1 MLKIAQQFFLCYNN
15 LKRIQPYREEND
27 MLLTVDIGN
36 THIII
41 GGFQIKD
48 KSVAQTPSF
57 IARFL
62 TEHRKTDD
70 QYAMAIS
77 QLLSLYHI
85 EEHSIQDVIICSV
98 VPELS
103 DTMKQAFIKVTGI
116 TPMLLGPGIK
126 TGLNIRIDNPAQL
139 GADLV
144 AGAVAAVAKYP
155 LPCIIFDLGT
165 ATTISVI
172 DEKGYFLGGTICA
185 GVSITLEALANKTAL
200 LPHIN
205 IEKPKTVIGT
215 NTIHSMQSGAIYGT
229 AAMIDSIADRIEEE
243 LGQPATL
250 VATGGLA
257 DIIIPVCKRK
267 LELSEHL
274 LLDGLRM
281 IYQKNKVHTKH
292 AK

>member
-1 MLKIAQQFFLCYNN
+1 
-15 LKRIQPYREEND
+15 

-57 IARFL
+57 IARFF

-116 TPMLLGPGIK
+116 TPMLLAPESKPG
-126 TGLNIRIDNPAQL
+126 
-139 GADLV
+139 
-144 AGAVAAVAKYP
+144 
-155 LPCIIFDLGT
+155 
-165 ATTISVI
+165 
-172 DEKGYFLGGTICA
+172 
-185 GVSITLEALANKTAL
+185 
-200 LPHIN
+200 
-205 IEKPKTVIGT
+205 
-215 NTIHSMQSGAIYGT
+215 
-229 AAMIDSIADRIEEE
+229 
-243 LGQPATL
+243 
-250 VATGGLA
+250 
-257 DIIIPVCKRK
+257 
-267 LELSEHL
+267 
-274 LLDGLRM
+274 
-281 IYQKNKVHTKH
+281 
-292 AK
+292 

>member
-1 MLKIAQQFFLCYNN
+1 
-15 LKRIQPYREEND
+15 

-126 TGLNIRIDNPAQL
+126 TGLNIRIDNPLHWKHLQTKLHCSPILILKSPKRSLVPIPFTLCNPVLFTVQL
-139 GADLV
+139 L
-144 AGAVAAVAKYP
+144 
-155 LPCIIFDLGT
+155 
-165 ATTISVI
+165 
-172 DEKGYFLGGTICA
+172 
-185 GVSITLEALANKTAL
+185 
-200 LPHIN
+200 
-205 IEKPKTVIGT
+205 
-215 NTIHSMQSGAIYGT
+215 
-229 AAMIDSIADRIEEE
+229 
-243 LGQPATL
+243 
-250 VATGGLA
+250 
-257 DIIIPVCKRK
+257 
-267 LELSEHL
+267 
-274 LLDGLRM
+274 
-281 IYQKNKVHTKH
+281 
-292 AK
+292 

>member
-1 MLKIAQQFFLCYNN
+1 MLVVI
-15 LKRIQPYREEND
+15 
-27 MLLTVDIGN
+27 DIGN
-36 THIII
+36 TNITI
-41 GGFQIKD
+41 GIYHGDKLIGNYRLTTKMKRTSDEYGFMVMNFLNASKVQPADIKD
-48 KSVAQTPSF
+48 
-57 IARFL
+57 
-62 TEHRKTDD
+62 
-70 QYAMAIS
+70 
-77 QLLSLYHI
+77 
-85 EEHSIQDVIICSV
+85 VIVSSV
-98 VPELS
+98 VPKIMHSFLN
-103 DTMKQAFIKVTGI
+103 GI
-116 TPMLLGPGIK
+116 RKYMHKEPILVGPGIK

-185 GVSITLEALANKTAL
+185 GVTITLEALANKTAL

-229 AAMIDSIADRIEEE
+229 AAMIDGIADRIEEE

-250 VATGGLA
+250 IATGGLA

-274 LLDGLRM
+274 LLDGLRI
-281 IYQKNKVHTKH
+281 IYQKNKVHTKNT
-292 AK
+292 K

>member
-1 MLKIAQQFFLCYNN
+1 
-15 LKRIQPYREEND
+15 

-185 GVSITLEALANKTAL
+185 GVSITLEALANKTA
-200 LPHIN
+200 
-205 IEKPKTVIGT
+205 
-215 NTIHSMQSGAIYGT
+215 
-229 AAMIDSIADRIEEE
+229 
-243 LGQPATL
+243 
-250 VATGGLA
+250 
-257 DIIIPVCKRK
+257 
-267 LELSEHL
+267 
-274 LLDGLRM
+274 
-281 IYQKNKVHTKH
+281 
-292 AK
+292 

>member
-1 MLKIAQQFFLCYNN
+1 
-15 LKRIQPYREEND
+15 

-48 KSVAQTPSF
+48 KSVAQTSSF

-85 EEHSIQDVIICSV
+85 DEHSIKDVIICSV

-103 DTMKQAFIKVTGI
+103 DTMKQAFVKVTGI

-165 ATTISVI
+165 ATTNSHW
-172 DEKGYFLGGTICA
+172 YQ
-185 GVSITLEALANKTAL
+185 
-200 LPHIN
+200 H
-205 IEKPKTVIGT
+205 
-215 NTIHSMQSGAIYGT
+215 HSLHAIRRYLRY
-229 AAMIDSIADRIEEE
+229 SCNDRRHSR
-243 LGQPATL
+243 P
-250 VATGGLA
+250 
-257 DIIIPVCKRK
+257 
-267 LELSEHL
+267 
-274 LLDGLRM
+274 
-281 IYQKNKVHTKH
+281 Y
-292 AK
+292 

>member
-1 MLKIAQQFFLCYNN
+1 
-15 LKRIQPYREEND
+15 

-172 DEKGYFLGGTICA
+172 DEKGYFFRRHNMRRRFHYTGSTCKQNC
-185 GVSITLEALANKTAL
+185 IT
-200 LPHIN
+200 PHIN
-205 IEKPKTVIGT
+205 IENPKQSSAPIPFTLCNPVLFTV
-215 NTIHSMQSGAIYGT
+215 Q
-229 AAMIDSIADRIEEE
+229 
-243 LGQPATL
+243 
-250 VATGGLA
+250 
-257 DIIIPVCKRK
+257 
-267 LELSEHL
+267 L
-274 LLDGLRM
+274 L
-281 IYQKNKVHTKH
+281 
-292 AK
+292 

>member
-116 TPMLLGPGIK
+116 TPMLS
-126 TGLNIRIDNPAQL
+126 IRYLA
-139 GADLV
+139 
-144 AGAVAAVAKYP
+144 
-155 LPCIIFDLGT
+155 
-165 ATTISVI
+165 S
-172 DEKGYFLGGTICA
+172 FL
-185 GVSITLEALANKTAL
+185 TLALQPPSAL
-200 LPHIN
+200 LM
-205 IEKPKTVIGT
+205 K
-215 NTIHSMQSGAIYGT
+215 
-229 AAMIDSIADRIEEE
+229 
-243 LGQPATL
+243 
-250 VATGGLA
+250 
-257 DIIIPVCKRK
+257 
-267 LELSEHL
+267 
-274 LLDGLRM
+274 
-281 IYQKNKVHTKH
+281 KVTF
-292 AK
+292 

>member
-1 MLKIAQQFFLCYNN
+1 
-15 LKRIQPYREEND
+15 

-36 THIII
+36 THITI
-41 GGFQIKD
+41 GGFQTEETA
-48 KSVAQTPSF
+48 AQSPLF

-77 QLLSLYHI
+77 QLFSLYQI
-85 EEHSIQDVIICSV
+85 NARSVADIIICSV

-103 DTMKQAFIKVTGI
+103 DTVKHAFAKVTGI

-144 AGAVAAVAKYP
+144 AGAVAAAAKYP
-155 LPCIIFDLGT
+155 LPCIIFDFGT

-172 DEKGYFLGGTICA
+172 DEKGCFLGGTICA
-185 GVSITLEALANKTAL
+185 GITITLEALASNTAL

-205 IEKPKTVIGT
+205 VEKPKTVIGT
-215 NTIHSMQSGAIYGT
+215 NTIHSMQAGAVYGT
-229 AAMIDSIADRIEEE
+229 AAMIDGLADRMEAE
-243 LGQPATL
+243 LGQSATL
-250 VATGGLA
+250 VATGGFANLIVPA
-257 DIIIPVCKRK
+257 CKRK
-267 LELSEHL
+267 LEISEHL

-281 IYQKNKVHTKH
+281 IYHKNRTQPKH
-292 AK
+292 IK